1 MITYIIIA
9 ICSAAAAGAA
19 AWLVSRSVY
28 KSQME
33 VKELS
38 LRNECDSQILTL
50 KKELE
55 SAALVHQSELN
66 ARTEILKKENEA
78 LKEMFSKEKE
88 NAQQMSRQTQENYE
102 KALKEMKE
110 TVVNSMTAET
120 EKLLKT
126 REKELKEGNQT
137 NMDGILKPLKE
148 SISAMEKAMKDN
160 ADSHLKSTTELSEQL
175 KNAVKE
181 MQEKTSDVGRKADT
195 LSEALTGKPK
205 VQGCFGE
212 NFLDAILAGEGLQEG
227 THYTREAANDD
238 LSRPDFV
245 FHFKDGYEEKDLVV
259 DSKVSLTAFVD
270 YMNAT
275 TPEDKASALDRHIK
289 SVRKHIDELSRKE
302 YAKKRAKSF
311 ADYVLMFMPR
321 DMAFRVA
328 LEADPMLWQEA
339 YQKNVLIATEQTIMP
354 FLKIIQLT
362 WNKFQQDTNTQ
373 KITIAAQ
380 NMIDRVGAF
389 YDAYID
395 LGKKL
400 KSVTTAYNS
409 GVSKLKEGGQSITTS
424 AKQVMELGVKRSKG
438 KEFIVPDQMIEIES
452 DNE

>member
-1 MITYIIIA
+1 MITSIIIA
-9 ICSAAAAGAA
+9 ICAGAA
-19 AWLVSRSVY
+19 AGVAVWLTSRSIY
-28 KSQME
+28 RSQME
-33 VKELS
+33 VRELS
-38 LRNECDSQILTL
+38 LRSECDAQILTL

-55 SAALVHQSELN
+55 SQALLHQSELN
-66 ARTEILKKENEA
+66 AKTEALKKE
-78 LKEMFSKEKE
+78 KES
-88 NAQQMSRQTQENYE
+88 AQEMVRQAQENYE

-110 TVVNSMTAET
+110 TVVSSMTAET

-175 KNAVKE
+175 KRAVKD

-270 YMNAT
+270 YMNAA

-373 KITIAAQ
+373 KITTAAQ

-409 GVSKLKEGGQSITTS
+409 GISKLKEGGQSITTS
-424 AKQVMELGVKRSKG
+424 AKQVMELGIKRSKG

>member
-1 MITYIIIA
+1 MITSIIIA
-9 ICSAAAAGAA
+9 ICAGAA
-19 AWLVSRSVY
+19 AGVAVWLTSRSIY
-28 KSQME
+28 RSQME
-33 VKELS
+33 VRELS
-38 LRNECDSQILTL
+38 LRNECDAQVLTL

-55 SAALVHQSELN
+55 SQAMLHQSELN
-66 ARTEILKKENEA
+66 AKTEALKKE
-78 LKEMFSKEKE
+78 KES
-88 NAQQMSRQTQENYE
+88 AQEMVRQAQENYE

-110 TVVNSMTAET
+110 TVVSSMTAET

-175 KNAVKE
+175 KRAVKD

-270 YMNAT
+270 YMNAA

-373 KITIAAQ
+373 KITTAAQ

-409 GVSKLKEGGQSITTS
+409 GISKLKEGGQSITTS

>member
-1 MITYIIIA
+1 MVICIVIA
-9 ICSAAAAGAA
+9 ACAALVAGAA
-19 AWLVSRSVY
+19 VWMVLRSTY

-33 VKELS
+33 TRELL
-38 LRNECDSQILTL
+38 LRNEYDSQILSL

-55 SAALVHQSELN
+55 SQALLHQSEVN
-66 ARTEILKKENEA
+66 SQKE
-78 LKEMFSKEKE
+78 
-88 NAQQMSRQTQENYE
+88 MSRQAQENYE

-120 EKLLKT
+120 EKLLKA
-126 REKELKEGNQT
+126 REKELKEGNQN

-160 ADSHLKSTTELSEQL
+160 ASSHLETTAKLSEQL

-212 NFLDAILAGEGLQEG
+212 NFLDAIIAGEGLQEG
-227 THYTREAANDD
+227 THYTREAANED

-275 TPEDKASALDRHIK
+275 TPEEKSAALDRHIK

-373 KITIAAQ
+373 KITVAAQ

-409 GVSKLKEGGQSITTS
+409 GISKLKEGGQSITTS

>member
-1 MITYIIIA
+1 MVICIVIA
-9 ICSAAAAGAA
+9 ACAALVAGAA
-19 AWLVSRSVY
+19 VWMVLRSTY

-33 VKELS
+33 TRELL
-38 LRNECDSQILTL
+38 LRNEYDSQILSL

-55 SAALVHQSELN
+55 SQALLHQSEVN
-66 ARTEILKKENEA
+66 SQKE
-78 LKEMFSKEKE
+78 
-88 NAQQMSRQTQENYE
+88 MSRQAQENYE

-120 EKLLKT
+120 EKLLKA
-126 REKELKEGNQT
+126 REKELKEGNQN

-160 ADSHLKSTTELSEQL
+160 ASSHLETTAKLSEQL

-227 THYTREAANDD
+227 THYTREAANED

-275 TPEDKASALDRHIK
+275 TPEEKSAALDRHIK
-289 SVRKHIDELSRKE
+289 SVRKHIEELSRKE

-373 KITIAAQ
+373 KITVAAQ

-400 KSVTTAYNS
+400 KSATSAYNS
-409 GVSKLKEGGQSITTS
+409 GISKLKEGGQSITTS